1 MLKFICGRQA
11 NDFVKIFFFFF
22 FNIALESGVE
32 VNVRC
37 KKILSVLFYS

>member
-11 NDFVKIFFFFF
+11 NEFVKIFFFF

>member
-1 MLKFICGRQA
+1 MLQFICERQA
-11 NDFVKIFFFFF
+11 NDFVKIIFFF
-22 FNIALESGVE
+22 FNIALETVVE